1 MKGTR
6 LSRLRK
12 FKNLIK
18 KIVELMN
25 DDSYLYAH
33 YYAGT
38 PKCPKCH
45 NPMVIRITD
54 ETGEYDSCPV
64 CNHMERV
71 P

>member
-6 LSRLRK
+6 LSRLQEYEN
-12 FKNLIK
+12 FINE
-18 KIVELMN
+18 IVALMN
-25 DDSYLYAH
+25 DYSYLQEQDSL
-33 YYAGT
+33 GT
-38 PKCPKCH
+38 PECPECH